1 MRGDKA
7 ASAGHWIVGFIPQST
22 AIVQNME
29 KVALVEGEFLGSG
42 GLVGTESSDNLP
54 WRLDGC
60 GWFGE
65 GGEGRRGRDVV
76 MLVVFV
82 AIQ

>member
-1 MRGDKA
+1 MRGDEA

-22 AIVQNME
+22 GIVQNME
-29 KVALVEGEFLGSG
+29 EVALVEREFLGSG
-42 GLVGTESSDNLP
+42 GLVGTESPDNLS

-65 GGEGRRGRDVV
+65 GGEGRWGRDVV
-76 MLVVFV
+76 MRVVFV